1 MNARAK
7 PVLVPATVVIGLV
20 GGLILA
26 LFWFWVSA
34 EGSAVPGAPYHAKI
48 AVVGPAPAVAQLAAG
63 LQHGSGFRVVT
74 APTEAKALDLVEHR
88 KVDAIVNL
96 DTNQLQTA
104 QAASNLTALALP
116 QALSSPQFNLHLQT
130 SEIKPLAAG
139 DPASLGI
146 MFICLGAVLSA
157 LPAGIALALLMR
169 RRRPAS
175 LADAGLRIGV
185 IAVYAGV
192 SALAIAALADGI
204 LGYGGT
210 QMLTIWG
217 WGTLMG
223 AAVMG
228 TAVAL
233 VGGLGLPGVLLSALP
248 FLFFGIPSAP
258 VPSPWDWT
266 STVYRVFGPL
276 DPFGATANGIKN
288 GIFFKSAS
296 QAGNVWVLAVWIAVP
311 VALIAAMGWWS
322 ERAAHA
328 DVLAP
333 AKSLAAHVFE
343 GAA

>member
-1 MNARAK
+1 MSTRPKSTPAPAV
-7 PVLVPATVVIGLV
+7 VLTLGLV
-20 GGLILA
+20 GGLVLA

-34 EGSAVPGAPYHAKI
+34 EGSAVPQSPWHAKV
-48 AVVGPAPAVAQLAAG
+48 AVVGSPDATTSLAAG
-63 LQHGSGFRVVT
+63 LQHGGFRVVA
-74 APTEAKALDLVEHR
+74 APTEAKALDLVQHR
-88 KVDAIVNL
+88 KVDAIVNV

-104 QAASNLTALALP
+104 QAASNLTALVLP
-116 QALSSPQFNLHLQT
+116 QVLSSPQFNLHLRT

-139 DPASLGI
+139 DPTSLGI
-146 MFICLGAVLSA
+146 MFICLGTVLSA

-169 RRRPAS
+169 RRRPSS
-175 LADAGLRIGV
+175 LADAGVRIGV
-185 IAVYAGV
+185 IVVYAGI

-217 WGTLMG
+217 FGTLMG

-233 VGGLGLPGVLLSALP
+233 VGALGLPGVVLSALP

-258 VPSPWDWT
+258 VPSPWDWE
-266 STVYRVFGPL
+266 STVYRVLGPL

-296 QAGNVWVLAVWIAVP
+296 QAENLWALAAWIAVP
-311 VALIAAMGWWS
+311 AALIMAMGWWS
-322 ERAAHA
+322 GHRSHGES
-328 DVLAP
+328 LAP
-333 AKSLAAHVFE
+333 AMGASAYALK

>member
-1 MNARAK
+1 
-7 PVLVPATVVIGLV
+7 
-20 GGLILA
+20 
-26 LFWFWVSA
+26 
-34 EGSAVPGAPYHAKI
+34 
-48 AVVGPAPAVAQLAAG
+48 
-63 LQHGSGFRVVT
+63 
-74 APTEAKALDLVEHR
+74 
-88 KVDAIVNL
+88 
-96 DTNQLQTA
+96 
-104 QAASNLTALALP
+104 
-116 QALSSPQFNLHLQT
+116 QFNLHLQT

-175 LADAGLRIGV
+175 LADAGVRIGV

-217 WGTLMG
+217 FGTLMG
-223 AAVMG
+223 AAV
-228 TAVAL
+228 VATSVEL
-233 VGGLGLPGVLLSALP
+233 VGGLGLPGILLSALP
-248 FLFFGIPSAP
+248 FLFFGIPAAP
-258 VPSPWDWT
+258 VPSPWDWE
-266 STVYRVFGPL
+266 STVYRVLGPL

-296 QAGNVWVLAVWIAVP
+296 QAENLWVLAVWIAVP
-311 VALIAAMGWWS
+311 VALITAMGWWS

-328 DVLAP
+328 NALAP
-333 AKSLAAHVFE
+333 ATGTSSYALE